1 MKTSPLFMAF
11 LYLGIG
17 LIFTYLAV
25 HYSNEYGMT
34 SFWTII
40 TMVVATFDFVNAIRY
55 FALNNHLK
63 RKKKK

>member
-17 LIFTYLAV
+17 VVFTYLAV
-25 HYSNEYGMT
+25 HYASEYGMT

-40 TMVVATFDFVNAIRY
+40 TMVVATFDYANAIRY